1 MAGVI
6 NPTAATT
13 RSGIKMPA
21 TSGGVLDL
29 IFLLSPTGVQICSGG
44 SGQSSNTKITSIDN
58 TDGTGNNYCDIAL
71 GSGGYVTSTV
81 FHMIANPNVLTLTSI
96 AMAGVWIPPS

>member
-6 NPTAATT
+6 AASAATT

-29 IFLLSPTGVQICSGG
+29 IFLLSPTSAQLCSGG
-44 SGQSSNTKITSIDN
+44 SGLSNNNKITATNN
-58 TDGTGNNYCDIAL
+58 TDGTGDNFCGVNL
-71 GSGGYVTSTV
+71 TNSSYVTSTV
-81 FHMIANPNVLTLTSI
+81 FHMIANYNVLTLTSI
-96 AMAGVWIPPS
+96 ALAGVWIPPG